1 MLLNPSS
8 LIRLRNLDNDNK
20 ISIGTSSNGND
31 RSNDEIILIIL
42 SNLSSRNDGN
52 CNRTVCNVRSVGNGN
67 GSDKT
72 NVYENEMIT
81 ATTLTTTNCINNG
94 MNIIKNKN
102 RKNNNNTT
110 ITSSDD
116 NSDINTAQP
125 RLFMA
130 SVGTQLSCLVLKMES
145 LIVLATCIIRYK
157 YDTILEA
164 LFVFHCSILYR
175 IFTIDGEYQ
184 NLQRARIL
192 VDDISLYTSSWNRAL
207 RLESYISS
215 SKQQQ
220 ANKRGKMSQ
229 ILHVM

>member
-20 ISIGTSSNGND
+20 IGIGTSSNGND

-81 ATTLTTTNCINNG
+81 ATTLTTNSCNDDG
-94 MNIIKNKN
+94 MNIMKNKN
-102 RKNNNNTT
+102 RKNSNNTT

-116 NSDINTAQP
+116 NSIDTSQP
-125 RLFMA
+125 RLFMG
-130 SVGTQLSCLVLKMES
+130 SVDTRLFCLVPGMES
-145 LIVLATCIIRYK
+145 LIVLATCIFGYK
-157 YDTILEA
+157 CDTILEA
-164 LFVFHCSILYR
+164 LFIFHCSILYW

-184 NLQRARIL
+184 NLQRFRIL
-192 VDDISLYTSSWNRAL
+192 VDDISLYKSSWNRAL
-207 RLESYISS
+207 RLESYLSS

-220 ANKRGKMSQ
+220 ANKRGETAKYCM
-229 ILHVM
+229 